1 MKLYYTI
8 AALLIIYQ
16 NYFLIY
22 SFSFTIQHHK
32 DTTIMRQRRRTSSS
46 SSSSLL
52 LLPSIPLSS
61 KPITTT
67 TKLYQTPSLP
77 SFEELNQQKSEA
89 LTSLSSFHDGTWI
102 NFNGALSFSITSDV
116 TAGICNKIYSPPYKT
131 TISTRLGIGGSSS
144 SGSSGSNNNG
154 EVLKLVETLSWDQP
168 NQMDQRRDDDDSVTQ
183 STIITN
189 DNNNTNA
196 IIGNTFFGRA
206 CPLGNTMDIDSVD
219 GSYSLHSNNYF
230 LETNDIDNNDD
241 NNNNIMIDKENK
253 TKSNNNNISSSS
265 SSSSSCALPMAISGI
280 DNKIV
285 TSIVEHCLVT
295 NENERCRCFLLYSKT
310 GLYGNGS
317 NSNDDQSKQEER
329 LVRVVICDERKVVDV
344 DSNKVDLLQ
353 LAEEEKS
360 SQMGDSRL
368 DQLAAAMGNPTLQ
381 NQIMDRCPVSLM
393 TLSLGPWL
401 GDSVIRDKSY
411 NDLLPTSPTKSSNK
425 GFGTPKKV
433 STSQNQQGG
442 GFAEWVIGVQKVAME
457 YKWDYGST
465 VRHCLEFGKSMGIY
479 CENWPLSSTGTI
491 FEERMSRRLSPEER
505 TVYIDYDMGSYCGF
519 VVGSV
524 YVKVSVYYIIN
535 K

>member
-1 MKLYYTI
+1 MWC
-8 AALLIIYQ
+8 
-16 NYFLIY
+16 
-22 SFSFTIQHHK
+22 FSL
-32 DTTIMRQRRRTSSS
+32 
-46 SSSSLL
+46 SLFF
-52 LLPSIPLSS
+52 
-61 KPITTT
+61 
-67 TKLYQTPSLP
+67 SLP
-77 SFEELNQQKSEA
+77 SSSACGVSLFSFLCSCTFICSSPSI
-89 LTSLSSFHDGTWI
+89 TSLSSFHDGTWI

-131 TISTRLGIGGSSS
+131 TISTRLGISGSSS
-144 SGSSGSNNNG
+144 SGSGGSSNNNN
-154 EVLKLVETLSWDQP
+154 EVFKLVETLSWDQP
-168 NQMDQRRDDDDSVTQ
+168 NQMDQRRDDNDDSTTQ

-189 DNNNTNA
+189 DNNTNT

-241 NNNNIMIDKENK
+241 GNNNIMIDKENK
-253 TKSNNNNISSSS
+253 TKSNNNNISSS

-433 STSQNQQGG
+433 PTSQNQQGG